1 MLYKCGSCQ
10 CFCSTTLSSLC
21 RMLTQGTK
29 METNKIESK
38 QRSHSVT
45 SNKYTRYE
53 SYLCVYKLNSLIY
66 KLDSNEFY
74 ISM

>member
-1 MLYKCGSCQ
+1 MLYRCGLCQ
-10 CFCSTTLSSLC
+10 CFCSTELIMSHVNSGN
-21 RMLTQGTK
+21 QTK

-53 SYLCVYKLNSLIY
+53 SYLCIYKLNSLIY
-66 KLDSNEFY
+66 KLDSTEFY
-74 ISM
+74 ISI